1 MSKKSAAIYPS
12 SAKELEAL
20 GQRLKDARL
29 RRRFSM
35 QTVCARADISRP
47 TLYKVENGDPSVA
60 MGIYVQ
66 VLRVLGLVADLGLLA
81 KEDLSSKSF
90 ADKPCKVVA
99 SNLR

>member
-1 MSKKSAAIYPS
+1 
-12 SAKELEAL
+12 
-20 GQRLKDARL
+20 
-29 RRRFSM
+29 
-35 QTVCARADISRP
+35 
-47 TLYKVENGDPSVA
+47 